1 MKIESLYEY
10 IVLAHYLNFT
20 TAASNLHTSQPNLS
34 KHISELEQE
43 LGVTLL
49 RREKRLELTAAGT
62 AFLEDAI
69 QIHHL
74 YKDATKRCREI
85 DAYAVEEL
93 VIQEP
98 YLMDA
103 MSEILFKSVMRFRRS
118 DPHVM
123 TKYYSEK
130 GKKSV
135 ELLEAGKVDI
145 ALTVDCNSIDWITKV
160 SEKKNLIFFPVI
172 REPLHV

>member
-69 QIHHL
+69 Q
-74 YKDATKRCREI
+74 RESRPEKTGSPI
-85 DAYAVEEL
+85 WR
-93 VIQEP
+93 
-98 YLMDA
+98 A
-103 MSEILFKSVMRFRRS
+103 M
-118 DPHVM
+118 
-123 TKYYSEK
+123 
-130 GKKSV
+130 
-135 ELLEAGKVDI
+135 AG
-145 ALTVDCNSIDWITKV
+145 
-160 SEKKNLIFFPVI
+160 P
-172 REPLHV
+172 